1 MAEIYH
7 RPDEGTVEGVGLVA
21 DSPDE
26 FTVNLYNVGRRTGQ
40 TAVLVRDKAALR
52 PLQHNMAGVQS
63 VTVNDFFDGLYKVL
77 IQHL

>member
-26 FTVNLYNVGRRTGQ
+26 FTVNLYNVGRCTGQ
-40 TAVLVRDKAALR
+40 AAQGR
-52 PLQHNMAGVQS
+52 VACAEVIHGQPYVKIAQTHKCIV
-63 VTVNDFFDGLYKVL
+63 
-77 IQHL
+77 